1 MAKEEKSIKL
11 IELSNSYVREPIVE
25 SKQNDWV
32 LNGRKNYNYQHI
44 IDLSSNSVT
53 HKSILDS
60 YETLVYGGGLG
71 FSNGN
76 AGVNDWAKLQTI
88 LRPRE
93 LRKLVKDKV
102 VFNEWS
108 AQVIETKGKDLSS
121 IEHIAK
127 QTVIPAIANEDNE
140 IESYWFSRDWANY
153 RTGGNTPEN
162 FPAFGSGGA
171 SQIFVSK
178 PYSVGRIYFPNP
190 VYVAGM
196 QYMEMESEISN
207 LNYNFIKSGLTAGY
221 IINIPDGQS
230 LTPEQKDK
238 VEKDIKRKLTGS
250 PNAGT
255 FIINFAGRDQEP
267 ISVEVFPVNS
277 NIHKQWEFLTKESRQ
292 QILTSHKCTSPAIVG
307 VISSSGFSNTG
318 DEMRQAREDLLRYVI
333 KPIQNSILE
342 DIEEILVAYGINL
355 DLVFK
360 PLTEVAKAPTQLSKH
375 VCMAGDNGATDE
387 MATKLIQLGETLEE
401 DNWILLSTAD
411 VDYDT
416 DDDLY
421 GVIQLST
428 STGTARPNAKSSQDS
443 KDIAIRYRY
452 VGNPFPERL
461 FCKKM
466 MLANKTYRKEDILQM
481 NKSGVNDGFGL
492 GGSNSYSIWLWKGGG
507 KMSTAYPEG
516 TCKHKWQR
524 EIYLKRGGGVD
535 VNSPLAKT
543 ISTSEARRKGYKVPV
558 NDSNVSIEPNKNR

>member
-255 FIINFAGRDQEP
+255 FIINFAGRDQDP

-355 DLVFK
+355 DLLFK
-360 PLTEVAKAPTQLSKH
+360 PLTEVAEAPTQLSKH

>member
-207 LNYNFIKSGLTAGY
+207 LNINFIKSGLTAGY

-360 PLTEVAKAPTQLSKH
+360 PLTEVAEAPTQLSKH